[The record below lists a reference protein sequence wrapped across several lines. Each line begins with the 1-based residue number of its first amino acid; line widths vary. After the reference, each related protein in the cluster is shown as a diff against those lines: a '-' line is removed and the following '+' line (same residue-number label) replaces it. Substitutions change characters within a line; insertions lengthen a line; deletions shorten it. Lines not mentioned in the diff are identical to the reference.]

1 MLPLSL
7 FPNWDVTSEPNTS
20 VLHRV
25 NTDVGDVCFPDA
37 VRGEPFLHTRLQLT
51 LVGAVGVSLIAVIP
65 TVVVPV
71 ARPVLRDAAAPVAFK
86 LDAGAGMAAAGFV
99 AVIATVVVC
108 HTRVH
113 VGLERSSPPPKK
125 KNPKTPLPQR
135 RGKPRI
141 TVVAAPVDVDAAAVG
156 AGELGQREAGGV
168 G

>member
-7 FPNWDVTSEPNTS
+7 SPNWDVSSEPNTS

-25 NTDVGDVCFPDA
+25 NTDVEDVCFPDA

-51 LVGAVGVSLIAVIP
+51 LVGTVGVSLIAVIP

-113 VGLERSSPPPKK
+113 VGLERK
-125 KNPKTPLPQR
+125 KTPKFRFRGGEGSLGLPLSQR
-135 RGKPRI
+135 QLMLMQRPLAQVNWVSGKQ
-141 TVVAAPVDVDAAAVG
+141 VG
-156 AGELGQREAGGV
+156 
-168 G
+168 

>member
-1 MLPLSL
+1 MLKMCVFPMLSEE
-7 FPNWDVTSEPNTS
+7 SHSSINT
-20 VLHRV
+20 H
-25 NTDVGDVCFPDA
+25 T
-37 VRGEPFLHTRLQLT
+37 HTRLQLT
-51 LVGAVGVSLIAVIP
+51 LVGTVGVSLITVIP

-71 ARPVLRDAAAPVAFK
+71 TRPVLRDAAAPVAFE
-86 LDAGAGMAAAGFV
+86 LDAGAGMAAAGFI

-113 VGLERSSPPPKK
+113 VGLECNPPPPEK
-125 KNPKTPLPQR
+125 PKTQLPRR